1 MKNKATYQTILE
13 GLHQDQLPIYLIW
26 FASVVLEFR
35 REIALIQALAS
46 FDLFGNPCQNPVQY
60 RVRKSYCYIA
70 NDSPHI
76 ALLLQ
81 RL

>member
-1 MKNKATYQTILE
+1 
-13 GLHQDQLPIYLIW
+13 LIW

-46 FDLFGNPCQNPVQY
+46 FDLFGNPYQNPVRH

-70 NDSPHI
+70 NKHC
-76 ALLLQ
+76 
-81 RL
+81 

>member
-1 MKNKATYQTILE
+1 MKKKAKYQTMLE

-46 FDLFGNPCQNPVQY
+46 FALFGNPCQNPVQY